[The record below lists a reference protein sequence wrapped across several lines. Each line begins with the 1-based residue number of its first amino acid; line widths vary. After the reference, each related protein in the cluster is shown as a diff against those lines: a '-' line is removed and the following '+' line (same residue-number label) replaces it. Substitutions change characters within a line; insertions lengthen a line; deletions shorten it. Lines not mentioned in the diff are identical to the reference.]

1 MGVTAAADGS
11 IGGRA
16 EAFKSRSEQVTKTTI
31 ALAAALLMGTAT
43 VAMAG
48 DGSRPA
54 KRVSG
59 AQSTPMRAN
68 QPASMSMPNG
78 NLMMNVMDRA
88 SSPFSCGG

>member
-1 MGVTAAADGS
+1 MTRITV
-11 IGGRA
+11 
-16 EAFKSRSEQVTKTTI
+16 

-54 KRVSG
+54 KRSSTG
-59 AQSTPMRAN
+59 TMQSSSMRVG
-68 QPASMSMPNG
+68 QPTNMSMPNG

-88 SSPFSCGG
+88 SSPFACGG

>member
-1 MGVTAAADGS
+1 MT
-11 IGGRA
+11 R
-16 EAFKSRSEQVTKTTI
+16 TTI

-48 DGSRPA
+48 DGSRSA
-54 KRVSG
+54 KRSSVG
-59 AQSTPMRAN
+59 AMQSSSMRAS
-68 QPASMSMPNG
+68 QPTNMSAPNG

>member
-1 MGVTAAADGS
+1 MT
-11 IGGRA
+11 R
-16 EAFKSRSEQVTKTTI
+16 TTI

-54 KRVSG
+54 KRSSVG
-59 AQSTPMRAN
+59 AMQSSSMRAS
-68 QPASMSMPNG
+68 QPTNMSAPNG

-88 SSPFSCGG
+88 SSPFSVRRVAHARTDELSAI

>member
-1 MGVTAAADGS
+1 MTRITV
-11 IGGRA
+11 
-16 EAFKSRSEQVTKTTI
+16 

-54 KRVSG
+54 KRSSTG
-59 AQSTPMRAN
+59 TMQSSSMRVG
-68 QPASMSMPNG
+68 QPTNMPNG

-88 SSPFSCGG
+88 SSPFACGG